1 MVAAGFDA
9 SEYDEADWESWKPD
23 SEENGAVTKTCG
35 FTTVISVFG
44 KPILTI
50 ILMLI
55 TMQETTN
62 IAWPANR

>member
-1 MVAAGFDA
+1 MVAADFDA

-23 SEENGAVTKTCG
+23 NEENGAVTKNLWLYNSDLG
-35 FTTVISVFG
+35 LWEAD
-44 KPILTI
+44 LTI